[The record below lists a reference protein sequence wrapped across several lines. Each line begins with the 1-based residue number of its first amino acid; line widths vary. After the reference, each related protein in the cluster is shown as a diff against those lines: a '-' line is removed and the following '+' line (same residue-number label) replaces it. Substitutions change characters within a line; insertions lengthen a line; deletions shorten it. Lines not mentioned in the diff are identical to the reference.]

1 MPPLQHRHGQLTS
14 FSSLIYLLN
23 VNIGFAKMAIIP
35 RSLRGLLLVFTALS
49 ILLPPSNAIQ
59 PQETLRAA
67 IDVPKRVAVIGAG
80 AGGSF
85 AAYELRKLADEA
97 GIPLDVTV
105 YERASYIGGRST
117 TVNVFDHPAY
127 PIELGASIFVKV
139 NENLVN
145 ASRDL
150 GLTVSAA
157 DHARP
162 RESDESIGIWDGKQF
177 VFNMKNSYSW
187 WNLARLFWRY
197 GMAPLRTQNLMKDI
211 VGKFL
216 RLYEEPLFP
225 FQSLSEAAAAVG
237 LLNATASTGD
247 EFLAMNS
254 IPSLFSREII
264 QASTRVNYGQNLGLI
279 HGLESMVCMATDGA
293 VSIDGGN
300 WRIFDG
306 AVKAAKADIRLDT
319 TVTGIVRNDDRTI
332 QITSHPSAES
342 DSAQQIDETKFDEV
356 IIAGPLQ
363 YSGISISPPLEHI
376 PDEIPYVKLHVTL
389 FASPHRISPKYFG
402 LDGKK
407 DEVPE
412 TILTTLPEGL
422 DLGQNPHG
430 AGPAEFWSI
439 STLQTVDYSAV
450 KDGVVQQEVHYV
462 YKIFSPERPTAE
474 FIAQIFDIDYQH
486 DSGSVITP
494 QANTTIG
501 DLPGTEISW
510 FHEKFWHPYPLL
522 YPRVT
527 FEETLL
533 APGVWYTSGIESFIS
548 TMETSALMGRNVAAL
563 MVQSWKKQE
572 ESKSGASSSL
582 KTEL

>member
-1 MPPLQHRHGQLTS
+1 
-14 FSSLIYLLN
+14 
-23 VNIGFAKMAIIP
+23 
-35 RSLRGLLLVFTALS
+35 
-49 ILLPPSNAIQ
+49 
-59 PQETLRAA
+59 
-67 IDVPKRVAVIGAG
+67 
-80 AGGSF
+80 
-85 AAYELRKLADEA
+85 
-97 GIPLDVTV
+97 
-105 YERASYIGGRST
+105 
-117 TVNVFDHPAY
+117 
-127 PIELGASIFVKV
+127 
-139 NENLVN
+139 
-145 ASRDL
+145 
-150 GLTVSAA
+150 
-157 DHARP
+157 
-162 RESDESIGIWDGKQF
+162 
-177 VFNMKNSYSW
+177 
-187 WNLARLFWRY
+187 
-197 GMAPLRTQNLMKDI
+197 MAPLRTQNLMKEI

-237 LLNATASTGD
+237 LLNVTASTGG
-247 EFLAMNS
+247 EFLTTNS
-254 IPSLFSREII
+254 ISSLFSREII

-319 TVTGIVRNDDRTI
+319 TVTGVVRNDDGTI
-332 QITSHPSAES
+332 RITSHPSSEL
-342 DSAQQIDETKFDEV
+342 DSPQSVDETEFDEV

-363 YSGISISPPLEHI
+363 YSGISISPTLEHI

-407 DEVPE
+407 EEVPE

-430 AGPAEFWSI
+430 VGPAEFWSI
-439 STLQTVDYSAV
+439 STLQTVDFSTV
-450 KDGVVQQEVHYV
+450 KDGEEQKEMHYV

-474 FIAQIFDIDYQH
+474 FIAQMFDIDYQQ
-486 DSGSVITP
+486 DSGSVVTP
-494 QANTTIG
+494 RANTTIG
-501 DLPGTEISW
+501 DLPETEISW
-510 FHEKFWHPYPLL
+510 FHEKLWHPYPLL

-548 TMETSALMGRNVAAL
+548 TMETSALMGRNVATL
-563 MVQSWKKQE
+563 MVQSWKKQDE
-572 ESKSGASSSL
+572 NKSGPSSSV